1 MFIQK
6 NELKSPDTQKILEDA
21 RSLFRQ
27 LGIRKP
33 EPEIVSSADRMPADL
48 VIVLHGEII
57 LPAQMIGKLTPEEWK
72 PLVASSIIFNYTILR
87 GQNLGAVPRIVLPLA
102 AVVVLILVLARVLDL
117 AGSNGF
123 LETALVGSMITG
135 MVIVVMPLLN
145 RYSQGG
151 RLKADREAAGIVG
164 RESMLQSLTRVR
176 TLREEWNLA
185 RGSRGY
191 GFAPSLNR
199 RIAYLQRESRSSV

>member
-1 MFIQK
+1 MFVQK
-6 NELKSPDTQKILEDA
+6 TELRSPDAQKILEDA

-27 LGIRKP
+27 LGIQKP
-33 EPEIVSSADRMPADL
+33 EPEIVSSADGMPPDF
-48 VIVLHGEII
+48 VIVLYGEII
-57 LPAQMIGKLTPEEWK
+57 LPAQMIGKLTPEEWR

-87 GQNLGAVPRIVLPLA
+87 GQNMGALPRIFLPLA
-102 AVVVLILVLARVLDL
+102 GVVVLILVLARVLDP

-135 MVIVVMPLLN
+135 MVMLMMPYLN

-151 RLKADREAAGIVG
+151 RLKADREATRIVG

-176 TLREEWNLA
+176 DLKEEWNLP
-185 RGSRGY
+185 RRSRRY
-191 GFAPSLNR
+191 RFAPSLNR
-199 RIAYLQRESRSSV
+199 RIAYLQRES